1 MTQADRLR
9 KKLDKME
16 DLFQQVR
23 HKLLPHMRKIDDTRQ
38 VLDWLGWQ
46 PREETSKGLYDD
58 LTLLEFSIMD
68 ALEAAENLSWF
79 LERTREQLVQERR
92 Q

>member
-38 VLDWLGWQ
+38 VLD
-46 PREETSKGLYDD
+46 
-58 LTLLEFSIMD
+58 
-68 ALEAAENLSWF
+68 
-79 LERTREQLVQERR
+79 
-92 Q
+92 